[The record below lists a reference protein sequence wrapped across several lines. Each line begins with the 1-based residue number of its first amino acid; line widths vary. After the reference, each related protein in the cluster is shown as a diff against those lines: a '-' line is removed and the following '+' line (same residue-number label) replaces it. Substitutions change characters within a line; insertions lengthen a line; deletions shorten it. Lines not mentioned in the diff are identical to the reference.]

1 MLFLRRYATPGIRQ
15 YNSTNDQTGQTKLQD
30 KVVSSE
36 SEKLILVDESDNEVG
51 YLSKAECHDGT
62 GLLHRAFSVFIFNAH
77 GQLLLQKRG
86 KGKRLWPE
94 FWSNSC
100 CSHPRQGES
109 MQIATERRLQ
119 EELGIAVELDFVY
132 KFRYQVPFGEQGS
145 EHELCSVYL
154 GRCTQ
159 VIRPN
164 VTEIEAIRF
173 ISGEELNAEFSDRG
187 DSFTPWF
194 KQEWAELNN
203 QHTNSLS
210 AYLRKEG

>member
-1 MLFLRRYATPGIRQ
+1 
-15 YNSTNDQTGQTKLQD
+15 LQD

-36 SEKLILVDESDNEVG
+36 SEKLILVDEADNEVG
-51 YLSKAECHDGT
+51 YLSKAECHDGA
-62 GLLHRAFSVFIFNAH
+62 GLLHRAFSVFIFNAN
-77 GQLLLQKRG
+77 GQLLLQQRG
-86 KGKRLWPE
+86 KNKRLWPE

-109 MQIATERRLQ
+109 MQIATERRLL
-119 EELGIAVELDFVY
+119 EELGVAVELDYVY
-132 KFRYQVPFGEQGS
+132 KFRYQEPFGEHGS

-159 VIRPN
+159 DIRPN

-173 ISGEELNAEFSDRG
+173 VSADELDAEFGEGADC
-187 DSFTPWF
+187 FTPWF

-203 QHTNSLS
+203 QYKNSLS
-210 AYLRKEG
+210 AYLSQEG